1 MNPTDIHDTTAAR
14 DARLNLRTSAAQAS
28 LIRRAAE
35 ASHKSMT
42 DFVLDS
48 ATSAAE
54 QVLADR
60 RWFQLTDTNW
70 TAFEAILDRPA
81 VHKPRLAALLAT
93 SDPFVD

>member
-1 MNPTDIHDTTAAR
+1 MNSTDVHDTAASR
-14 DARLNLRTSAAQAS
+14 DSRFSLRSTSAQAS

-60 RWFQLTDTNW
+60 RWFQLTDIRW
-70 TAFEAILDRPA
+70 TDFEALLDRPA
-81 VHKPRLAALLAT
+81 VHKPRLAALLE
-93 SDPFVD
+93 SEDPFID

>member
-1 MNPTDIHDTTAAR
+1 MDPAETTGPPTTR

-42 DFVLDS
+42 DFVLDT

-54 QVLADR
+54 RVLADR
-60 RWFQLTDTNW
+60 RWFQLTDINW
-70 TAFEAILDRPA
+70 ATFEAVLDRPA
-81 VHKPRLAALLAT
+81 VNRPRLAALLD
-93 SDPFVD
+93 SEDPFIG

>member
-1 MNPTDIHDTTAAR
+1 MNSTDIHESTSSR
-14 DARLNLRTSAAQAS
+14 DARLNLRTTSAQAS

-42 DFVLDS
+42 DFVLES

-60 RWFQLTDTNW
+60 RWFQLTDINW
-70 TAFEAILDRPA
+70 TEFEAILDRPA
-81 VHKPRLAALLAT
+81 IHKPRLAALLE
-93 SDPFVD
+93 SEDPFIG

>member
-1 MNPTDIHDTTAAR
+1 MNASDFQDTTATR
-14 DARLNLRTSAAQAS
+14 DARLNLRATMSQAS

-54 QVLADR
+54 RVLADR
-60 RWFQLTDTNW
+60 RWFSLTEQRWDE
-70 TAFEAILDRPA
+70 FQSSLDRPA
-81 VHKPRLAALLAT
+81 VYKPRLAALLE
-93 SDPFVD
+93 SEDPFVD